1 MTRATHLN
9 HHDPKISTETKMK
22 APRISILIAAMMV
35 AVVPA
40 LGLAQGTE
48 TQLADNKGAPA
59 AKTQTTPA
67 GDTSKMRADRKG
79 VSKFLSTTPNID
91 IQHFRATDMRG
102 LNVFEPPKEE
112 ERPYTG
118 FKLNWGAAFTQQFQG
133 LSHSSKPAP
142 RIVNSVD
149 ANKLV
154 EIGNGFNNANANLYL
169 NAQVAKGIRV
179 ALTSYL
185 SSRHHNETWVKD
197 GYFLIDDSPIEVT
210 ALQNIMKYLTLRIGH
225 FELNYGDAHFRR
237 TDNGNAIYNP
247 FVGNYIMDAFTT
259 EIGAEAYV
267 RKSGFMLM
275 GGMTGGE
282 VRGQVQKAKER
293 APSYLAKAGFD
304 RQISEELRVRLMGSL
319 YQTQKSVNNTLFSG
333 DRAGSRYYSVLENTT
348 STETAQ
354 AWSGAIQPGFRSKV
368 RAMQLNPFVK
378 FSGLELFGVA
388 EKAEGRAATETES
401 REWTQYA
408 GDVVYRFLA
417 DDRVFLGGRY
427 NTAKGE
433 LAGITPKVSVKRYQL
448 GGGWF
453 LTPNVL
459 MKAEYVNQKYNDFPT
474 TDIRS
479 GGKFKGF
486 MVEGVVAF

>member
-1 MTRATHLN
+1 
-9 HHDPKISTETKMK
+9 MK
-22 APRISILIAAMMV
+22 SARTNTLIGLFMAA
-35 AVVPA
+35 VPS

-48 TQLADNKGAPA
+48 TRIADNKGAPA
-59 AKTQTTPA
+59 TNVQAAPEADTAKT
-67 GDTSKMRADRKG
+67 RADKKG
-79 VSKFLSTTPNID
+79 VSQFLSTTPSID

-133 LSHSSKPAP
+133 LSHSSKAAP
-142 RIVNSVD
+142 RIVNNVD

-197 GYFLIDDSPIEVT
+197 GYFLIDDSPIEVV

-282 VRGQVQKAKER
+282 VRGQVQKPKER

-304 RQISEELRVRLMGSL
+304 KQLTPDLRARLMGSL
-319 YQTQKSVNNTLFSG
+319 YTTKKSVNNTIYSG
-333 DRAGSRYYSVLENTT
+333 DRAGSRYYSVLENAT

-354 AWSGAIQPGFRSKV
+354 AWSGAVQPGFRSNVTAK
-368 RAMQLNPFVK
+368 QLNPFVK
-378 FSGLELFGVA
+378 FKGLEFFGVA
-388 EKAEGRAATETES
+388 EKAEGRAATETKD

-427 NTAKGE
+427 NTANGE
-433 LAGITPKVSVKRYQL
+433 LAGITPKVNVKRYQL

-459 MKAEYVNQKYNDFPT
+459 MKAEYVNQRYNDFPA

-479 GGKFKGF
+479 GGRFNGF